1 MTYKIL
7 GDSCMDLTEEL
18 KQDPHFHMVPL
29 TLQVDHAHIRDDE
42 TFDQKRFLELVKE
55 AKDCPKT
62 ACPSPEDFKEQ
73 FDCEAKCIFIVTL
86 SAHLSGCYN
95 SACLAKSL
103 YEEEHGAEAKK
114 IAVIDSL
121 SASAGE
127 LNVALCIRDLCEQGL
142 EFDEVVR
149 QAEEYRDQMGSY
161 FVL

>member
-73 FDCEAKCIFIVTL
+73 FDCEAKRSAFLL
-86 SAHLSGCYN
+86 SPCPP
-95 SACLAKSL
+95 
-103 YEEEHGAEAKK
+103 
-114 IAVIDSL
+114 I
-121 SASAGE
+121 
-127 LNVALCIRDLCEQGL
+127 
-142 EFDEVVR
+142 
-149 QAEEYRDQMGSY
+149 
-161 FVL
+161 